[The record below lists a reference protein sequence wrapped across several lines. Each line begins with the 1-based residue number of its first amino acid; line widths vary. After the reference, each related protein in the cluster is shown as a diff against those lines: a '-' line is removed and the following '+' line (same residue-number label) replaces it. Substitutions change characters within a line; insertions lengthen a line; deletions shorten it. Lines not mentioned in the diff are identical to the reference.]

1 MARPV
6 TRDAAWV
13 EREYNREKW
22 PAVDRAVEQ
31 ISSSE
36 RQPRLDRVLGRV
48 ARLQWSDADLTED
61 REHVFGGQGAG
72 VPTVVAFGGQSALVR
87 EFVLSECTSTTDL
100 VVELGAGWAW
110 HLLSI
115 WVHGGPATATY
126 VAAEYTDAGRS
137 AASRL
142 AALDPTLDF
151 RAVPFDYNE
160 PALSG
165 LPDAR
170 HAVVFTQHSVE
181 QIPQVPPALFEAVRA
196 LADQVTC
203 IHFEPVG
210 WQAGDQSRAGSSQD
224 YANEHDYNRNLLS
237 ALRDEEAADRLR
249 LDVVRTEVVG
259 VNPRNATSV
268 VLWRA

>member
-1 MARPV
+1 M
-6 TRDAAWV
+6 
-13 EREYNREKW
+13 
-22 PAVDRAVEQ
+22 
-31 ISSSE
+31 
-36 RQPRLDRVLGRV
+36 
-48 ARLQWSDADLTED
+48 
-61 REHVFGGQGAG
+61 
-72 VPTVVAFGGQSALVR
+72 VAFGGQRALVR

-137 AASRL
+137 AASRP

-151 RAVPFDYNE
+151 RAVLFDYNE

-170 HAVVFTQHSVE
+170 HAVVFTLHSVE

-203 IHFEPVG
+203 IPL
-210 WQAGDQSRAGSSQD
+210 RAGWL
-224 YANEHDYNRNLLS
+224 AGGRPEPGGLL
-237 ALRDEEAADRLR
+237 AGLRKRARLQPQPADGVARRGGGRPAAARCCPYR
-249 LDVVRTEVVG
+249 SRRRKPAQGHECRVVARV
-259 VNPRNATSV
+259 AC
-268 VLWRA
+268 